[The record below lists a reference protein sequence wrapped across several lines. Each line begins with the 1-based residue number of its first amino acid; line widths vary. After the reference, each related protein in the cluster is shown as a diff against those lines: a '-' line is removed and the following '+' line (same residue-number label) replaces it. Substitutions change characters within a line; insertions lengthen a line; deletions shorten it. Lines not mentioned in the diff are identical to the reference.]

1 MFMYVHMFEYVNASP
16 TYRNDNVLM
25 RQRCQAAV
33 AMAAAAAA
41 AYRPHSVIIVFG
53 IVIVNI

>member
-1 MFMYVHMFEYVNASP
+1 MYVHMFEYVNASP